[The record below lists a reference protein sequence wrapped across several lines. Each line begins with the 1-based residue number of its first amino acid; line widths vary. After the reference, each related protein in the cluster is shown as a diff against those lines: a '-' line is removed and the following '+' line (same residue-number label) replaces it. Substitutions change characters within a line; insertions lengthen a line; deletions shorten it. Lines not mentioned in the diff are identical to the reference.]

1 MQKLF
6 ALPVVASFFFI
17 FGIVL
22 SQFGYGY
29 LQRGSF
35 SYTPQG
41 GPSQIISPT
50 NNPTLY
56 WTVSAGIL
64 AMGVL
69 CLLISAFAAFCL
81 VRAYRPRISDVPKTA
96 PWPPTSFQ
104 GWFGVFMFVLA
115 VIGMALVVLW
125 SLLHGHKI

>member
-6 ALPVVASFFFI
+6 ALPVIAPFFFI

-35 SYTPQG
+35 KYTSQG
-41 GPSQIISPT
+41 GHGQIISAT
-50 NNPTLY
+50 NHPTLY

-81 VRAYRPRISDVPKTA
+81 VRTYRSKSTR
-96 PWPPTSFQ
+96 
-104 GWFGVFMFVLA
+104 
-115 VIGMALVVLW
+115 
-125 SLLHGHKI
+125 

>member
-1 MQKLF
+1 MQKLIAF
-6 ALPVVASFFFI
+6 PVVAPFFFI

-35 SYTPQG
+35 KYTPQG
-41 GPSQIISPT
+41 GSSQIISPT
-50 NNPTLY
+50 HNPTLY

-64 AMGVL
+64 AMSVL

-81 VRAYRPRISDVPKTA
+81 VRAYQSKGTR
-96 PWPPTSFQ
+96 
-104 GWFGVFMFVLA
+104 
-115 VIGMALVVLW
+115 
-125 SLLHGHKI
+125 

>member
-6 ALPVVASFFFI
+6 ALPVVAPFFFI

-35 SYTPQG
+35 NYTPQG

-64 AMGVL
+64 AIGVL
-69 CLLISAFAAFCL
+69 CLLISAFAAICL
-81 VRAYRPRISDVPKTA
+81 IRAYRSKGTR
-96 PWPPTSFQ
+96 
-104 GWFGVFMFVLA
+104 
-115 VIGMALVVLW
+115 
-125 SLLHGHKI
+125 